1 MSTQASRAEPA
12 PHTVVGLFSGP
23 GSAETAI
30 RALKTAG
37 FSDQDIGV
45 IMRDLGGGRELVSQ
59 TVDGGAGEGAAAA
72 GAATGAATGG
82 MVGGLLGLLGSL
94 RLPGVGPIVV
104 GGVLGSTLV
113 GAGAGAATGGLIG
126 GLIGMGVPSEDARH
140 FDRGFRDGG
149 VVVTVNAEG
158 DRADTAA
165 RLMSGQGA
173 DLGPSRA
180 TRVGWTGAERR
191 AAQEP
196 AYAGPERRSGR
207 V

>member
-1 MSTQASRAEPA
+1 
-12 PHTVVGLFSGP
+12 VVGLFGGP

-30 RALKTAG
+30 RALTTAG

-45 IMRDLGGGRELVSQ
+45 IMRDLGSGRELVRQ
-59 TVDGGAGEGAAAA
+59 TVDDADEGAAAA

-94 RLPGVGPIVV
+94 LLPGVGPIVV

-126 GLIGMGVPSEDARH
+126 GLVGMGVSSEDAHH

-149 VVVTVNAEG
+149 VLVTVNAEG
-158 DRADTAA
+158 ERADTAA
-165 RLMSGQGA
+165 RLMSGHGA
-173 DLGPSRA
+173 DLGPARA
-180 TRVGWTGAERR
+180 PRASWSGVERR
-191 AAQEP
+191 GGVEP
-196 AYAGPERRSGR
+196 AYAGPERRTAG